1 MGAKM
6 VSLRLDEELLEWA
19 DAYAKERG
27 VSRTALLESALA
39 SFRVDAESGVPEL
52 REAARRQSSVEDDRG
67 VGDCPERP
75 DGFGHV
81 WSSAKVDSSRPCR
94 FCGALGR
101 GRRNERGEVVE
112 PGFFEGATSERALL
126 YARLR
131 APESAHGRAKK
142 P

>member
-1 MGAKM
+1 VTK
-6 VSLRLDEELLEWA
+6 VLSLRVPDDLAEWA
-19 DAYAKERG
+19 EGYAKERG
-27 VSRTALLESALA
+27 VTRQALIEGALV
-39 SFRVDAESGVPEL
+39 SFREDCEAGVPEL
-52 REAARRQSSVEDDRG
+52 RAAARRQSSVADDRG

-81 WSSAKVDSSRPCR
+81 WSSAKVDSTRPCR